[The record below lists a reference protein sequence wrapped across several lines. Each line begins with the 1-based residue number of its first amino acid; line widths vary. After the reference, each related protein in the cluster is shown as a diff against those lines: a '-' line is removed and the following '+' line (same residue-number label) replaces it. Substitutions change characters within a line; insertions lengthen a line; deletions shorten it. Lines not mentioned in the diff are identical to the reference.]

1 MKQIGAI
8 LFLLGAAPAMAF
20 DTSQLGQG
28 GSLFLSD
35 IASVMGTSPQL
46 RREVDQ
52 QLSQSKKKADEVMCN
67 GNRFPGQWSPRG
79 EEKVSRYVC
88 DFGGKGLQIKAAVQL
103 SDGRGRR
110 FETITPEAMKSA
122 RKVKETNLKWKW
134 TEQEP
139 SDRD

>member
-1 MKQIGAI
+1 
-8 LFLLGAAPAMAF
+8 
-20 DTSQLGQG
+20 
-28 GSLFLSD
+28 
-35 IASVMGTSPQL
+35 L

-67 GNRFPGQWSPRG
+67 GNRFPGQWTHLGGERVSP
-79 EEKVSRYVC
+79 YIC
-88 DFGGKGLQIKAAVQL
+88 DFGGKWLQIKAKVQL
-103 SDGRGRR
+103 SDGRGRT

>member
-1 MKQIGAI
+1 
-8 LFLLGAAPAMAF
+8 
-20 DTSQLGQG
+20 
-28 GSLFLSD
+28 
-35 IASVMGTSPQL
+35 L

-67 GNRFPGQWSPRG
+67 GNRFPGQWTHLGGERVSP
-79 EEKVSRYVC
+79 YIC
-88 DFGGKGLQIKAAVQL
+88 DFGGKWLQIKATVQL
-103 SDGRGRR
+103 GDGRGRT

-134 TEQEP
+134 TDQEP